1 MPKNGDFKNL
11 VRARMVK
18 TGERYATARMRVLA
32 GGENSARAPIGFSAP
47 GAEPHPIVEGPALF
61 QLKIRLEEIEPTIWR
76 RVLVSADTTLDRL
89 HDVIQAAFGWWDYHL
104 HQFHVDG
111 TLYAIPDPEWDETVM
126 PARIDERTMTIR
138 DLLNA
143 QSIIYE
149 YDFGDGWK
157 HAVEI
162 ESVAMAREP
171 GVTYPICTHG
181 ERACPR
187 EDCGGVDGHHHLVEA
202 LADPLHEDHAQLK
215 TWAGEDYDPD
225 KFDRAAA
232 NRALRKVRKGR
243 AIRR

>member
-1 MPKNGDFKNL
+1 
-11 VRARMVK
+11 
-18 TGERYATARMRVLA
+18 
-32 GGENSARAPIGFSAP
+32 
-47 GAEPHPIVEGPALF
+47 
-61 QLKIRLEEIEPTIWR
+61 
-76 RVLVSADTTLDRL
+76 
-89 HDVIQAAFGWWDYHL
+89 
-104 HQFHVDG
+104 
-111 TLYAIPDPEWDETVM
+111 
-126 PARIDERTMTIR
+126 MTIR